1 VGFIANSVLRK
12 VKLDLEEVNIT
23 WELSDSG
30 DQGNGTQGLGSVM
43 LLGVLSTGRR
53 SIASGMARIIVTDLG
68 SIMTEI

>member
-1 VGFIANSVLRK
+1 MGFIANSVLRK
-12 VKLDLEEVNIT
+12 VKLDQEEVNIT

>member
-1 VGFIANSVLRK
+1 MGFIANSVLRK

>member
-1 VGFIANSVLRK
+1 MGFIANSVLRK
-12 VKLDLEEVNIT
+12 VKLDQEEVNIT

-43 LLGVLSTGRR
+43 LLRVLSTGRR